1 MSPELFNYKPYS
13 YKSDV
18 WSLGCVLYEICNL
31 RHAFNAQTINGL
43 AVKILKGNFA
53 PVSPSY
59 SKDLR
64 EIIHSMMAV
73 DQKNRPSVK
82 MLAQNPFVKRIITR
96 YLIKLVREADAED
109 LDEGTVDSLRVQTQK
124 LGLTEAIKTDGDA
137 DERVRQVLLGSRTEA
152 TKVDELKSLKMTK
165 ELELQSELE
174 RKNRLEAE
182 MKNLREKKQK
192 METGRGGSDASA
204 YEKSFK
210 EDFLD
215 NVKDSRSYLQSASQG
230 SFPEKA
236 EAEGE
241 FGGAEADDYDDF
253 EFVEEPE
260 ERSETAKDFIDSKID
275 QCEKRLARNSEMIGE
290 IKSAIN
296 QVSQKIDSTITRK
309 DRGAFEE
316 SFDEREFEEYF
327 PNQSDQLPDAPCP
340 AGLEEF
346 NFAACLQ
353 EKILQAQK

>member
-43 AVKILKGNFA
+43 AIKILKGNCA
-53 PVSPSY
+53 PVSPNY

-82 MLAQNPFVKRIITR
+82 VLVQNQFVRKIITR
-96 YLIKLVREADAED
+96 YLIRLSKDTETEELP
-109 LDEGTVDSLRVQTQK
+109 DETVDALRMQIQK
-124 LGLTEAIKTDGDA
+124 MGIAEAIRQETETDD
-137 DERVRQVLLGSRTEA
+137 RVRQLLLGSRREV
-152 TKVDELKSLKMTK
+152 TKVDELKCLKMTK

-182 MKNLREKKQK
+182 MKNLREKRHK
-192 METGRGGSDASA
+192 MEAIGGRSD
-204 YEKSFK
+204 YDNYDKSFR

-215 NVKDSRSYLQSASQG
+215 NVKDSRSYIQSASQQ
-230 SFPEKA
+230 SDLQKE
-236 EAEGE
+236 EGAYSSPRQE
-241 FGGAEADDYDDF
+241 DYDDF
-253 EFVEEPE
+253 EFVEDQE
-260 ERSETAKDFIDSKID
+260 EKSDTAKDLINSKID
-275 QCEKRLARNSEMIGE
+275 LCEKRLARNTEMIGE
-290 IKSAIN
+290 IKSAIH
-296 QVSQKIDSTITRK
+296 QVSEKIDSTKGKK
-309 DRGAFEE
+309 DRTAFEE
-316 SFDEREFEEYF
+316 SFDEKEFEEYF
-327 PNQSDQLPDAPCP
+327 PNQIDQVPEAFCP

-346 NFAACLQ
+346 NFLACLQ
-353 EKILQAQK
+353 EKITQAQK